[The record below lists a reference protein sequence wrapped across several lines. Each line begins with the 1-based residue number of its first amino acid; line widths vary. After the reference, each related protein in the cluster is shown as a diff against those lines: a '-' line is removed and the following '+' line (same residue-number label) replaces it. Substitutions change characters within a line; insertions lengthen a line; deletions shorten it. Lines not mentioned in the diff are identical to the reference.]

1 MESESDPSLIATA
14 YHEAGHAVMA
24 VSLGRPIEK
33 VTITPSKS
41 QIGAMTS
48 GLRLGTC
55 KIQKGRTKPTK
66 DWLEDEAMI
75 LYAGMVAES
84 GFTKQYCQFGAAQ
97 DLREVRRLLQRTRA
111 KTELQLEKLEQR
123 LLDKTEHIL
132 SDETHLAAIE
142 MVAKEL
148 LEKKTISG
156 RAVEHFFKMA
166 EQQAE

>member
-1 MESESDPSLIATA
+1 MEPEKDLELIATA

-33 VTITPSKS
+33 VTIAPSRS
-41 QIGAMTS
+41 PIGAMTT

-66 DWLEDEAMI
+66 DWLEDEVMI

-84 GFTKQYCQFGAAQ
+84 GF
-97 DLREVRRLLQRTRA
+97 D
-111 KTELQLEKLEQR
+111 KL
-123 LLDKTEHIL
+123 HL
-132 SDETHLAAIE
+132 SAIE

-166 EQQAE
+166 QQQAQ

>member
-1 MESESDPSLIATA
+1 MEPEKDLELTATA

-33 VTITPSKS
+33 VTIKPSKS

-55 KIQKGRTKPTK
+55 KIQKGRSKPTK
-66 DWLEDEAMI
+66 DWLEDEVMI

-84 GFTKQYCQFGAAQ
+84 GFTKQYCQISAAQ
-97 DLREVRRLLQRTRA
+97 DLRQVRRLLQQTRA
-111 KTELQLEKLEQR
+111 KTERQLERLEQR
-123 LLDKTEHIL
+123 LLDKTEHAL
-132 SDETHLAAIE
+132 SDKAHLSAIE

-166 EQQAE
+166 QQQAE